1 MARSLM
7 KGFIQI
13 SHVADIL
20 LRSPVVLRYIYSEIH
35 LNAQIAK
42 YLITREAK
50 RITRTTWFFIFFL
63 IIITIFYVGLYY
75 FYEFFNLQNVN
86 KPCRSAF
93 KTLLNICWW
102 SFLKSAIWRCL
113 TRLRIN
119 LCHTMSKNS
128 RRSTPEV
135 FLRKGV
141 LKISNTFTGKHP
153 YRKKISIKLLSNF
166 TEITLRHVCSPVNL
180 LRIFRTPF
188 PKNTS
193 GWLLLKTPCFL
204 KNISFRLCLKFSAT
218 QLSSSS
224 EVFWILA
231 VPTMLGITTKTS
243 MAVSV
248 LMNKKA
254 YTDQKHII

>member
-1 MARSLM
+1 
-7 KGFIQI
+7 
-13 SHVADIL
+13 
-20 LRSPVVLRYIYSEIH
+20 
-35 LNAQIAK
+35 
-42 YLITREAK
+42 
-50 RITRTTWFFIFFL
+50 
-63 IIITIFYVGLYY
+63 
-75 FYEFFNLQNVN
+75 
-86 KPCRSAF
+86 
-93 KTLLNICWW
+93 
-102 SFLKSAIWRCL
+102 
-113 TRLRIN
+113 
-119 LCHTMSKNS
+119 MSKNS
-128 RRSTPEV
+128 RNSTPEV
-135 FLRKGV
+135 FLGKGV
-141 LKISNTFTGKHP
+141 LKISSPFTGEHP

-166 TEITLRHVCSPVNL
+166 VEITLRHVCSHVNL

>member
-1 MARSLM
+1 MI
-7 KGFIQI
+7 F
-13 SHVADIL
+13 
-20 LRSPVVLRYIYSEIH
+20 Y
-35 LNAQIAK
+35 
-42 YLITREAK
+42 
-50 RITRTTWFFIFFL
+50 FFL
-63 IIITIFYVGLYY
+63 IIITIFYVSLYC

-86 KPCRSAF
+86 KACRSAF
-93 KTLLNICWW
+93 KTL
-102 SFLKSAIWRCL
+102 RCL
-113 TRLRIN
+113 TRLWIN
-119 LCHTMSKNS
+119 LCYAMSKNS
-128 RRSTPEV
+128 RNSTPEV
-135 FLRKGV
+135 FLGKGV
-141 LKISNTFTGKHP
+141 LKISSTFTGEHP

-166 TEITLRHVCSPVNL
+166 VEITLRHVCSPVNL